1 MTTVNPDISKPEGID
16 AFEPKHLA
24 FLLDRLSRRLR
35 RDADRLAVELGYAG
49 RFDPLTGSSFRLL
62 SIVPDGGARVT
73 DLARTAGMTKQA
85 LGQYVAMLEPLGYVT
100 STPDPTDKRVRI
112 ISRTDLGDQAV
123 RTSNEL
129 MAAIEERMA
138 VSRRC
143 PSMGDDPRGHA
154 GAGCR
159 LGCRGLSSPV
169 RWTGSRSR

>member
-16 AFEPKHLA
+16 ACEPKHVA

-123 RTSNEL
+123 RTSHEL
-129 MAAIEERMA
+129 MAAIEDEWRSLVGARRWATTRA
-138 VSRRC
+138 V
-143 PSMGDDPRGHA
+143 MLELAVGWDAED
-154 GAGCR
+154 
-159 LGCRGLSSPV
+159 
-169 RWTGSRSR
+169 